1 MLTVMV
7 RRVRGRRPAPGPRW
21 GWHRLD
27 PSAARRVVA
36 WAGITSG
43 DLVVDLGAG
52 TGALTAAAL
61 DAGARVI
68 AVELHP
74 DRVAALRARFA
85 GDPVVVVRAD
95 ITAVRWPRRPFCVVA
110 NPPWALAETVR
121 ANLLRCANLR
131 RADLVLP
138 RWLVHRWAARDSRIT
153 VGGSLRAEAFTPPA
167 PTGSAVAVVSRR
179 R

>member
-1 MLTVMV
+1 M
-7 RRVRGRRPAPGPRW
+7 
-21 GWHRLD
+21 
-27 PSAARRVVA
+27 
-36 WAGITSG
+36 
-43 DLVVDLGAG
+43 
-52 TGALTAAAL
+52 
-61 DAGARVI
+61 I

-74 DRVAALRARFA
+74 ARVAALRDRFA

-131 RADLVLP
+131 RADVVLP

-167 PTGSAVAVVSRR
+167 PTGSAVAVVSGRR
-179 R
+179 